1 MMMKKLAGPLPAQF
15 AVFMLLLGAAS
26 YAAIAEEKNPYVVV
40 CEQDAAEGTQVC
52 KVNKVTYIG
61 WRTYTA
67 NCLRCHGQD
76 GVGSTFAPSLLDK
89 MKEID
94 RERFMTS
101 VAKGYTGQVG
111 VMPPWEGNPNVS
123 RYYEHLYAYLKA
135 RSDGVLPPG
144 RPARLDD

>member
-1 MMMKKLAGPLPAQF
+1 MILKKLAVRFPAQF
-15 AVFMLLLGAAS
+15 VMLALSLGVVNNALS
-26 YAAIAEEKNPYVVV
+26 TEGDKPYQVV
-40 CEQDAAEGTQVC
+40 CEEDAAAGTKSC
-52 KVNKVTYIG
+52 KVNKSVYLG

-76 GVGSTFAPSLLDK
+76 GVGSTFAPSLLDR

-94 RERFMTS
+94 RERFITS
-101 VAKGYTGQVG
+101 VAKGYTGQIG

-123 RYYEHLYAYLKA
+123 RYFDDLYAYLLA

-144 RPARLDD
+144 RPQRLDD